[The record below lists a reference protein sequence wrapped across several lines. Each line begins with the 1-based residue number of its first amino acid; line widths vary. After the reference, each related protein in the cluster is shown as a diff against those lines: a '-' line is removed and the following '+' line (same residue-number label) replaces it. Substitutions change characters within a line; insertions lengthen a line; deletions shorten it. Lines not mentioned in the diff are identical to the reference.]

1 LTRPERTRSFARSA
15 LDRSLTKAIRG
26 RLILA
31 PVLSSLALTFAF
43 FEPTPWRKLVLVSS
57 VVVLTG
63 LSFVEWARYL
73 KYGLGAVVVPFN
85 VLLTVAAQLALLTAS
100 GGLFSPVFP
109 AVLIVTMLTALL
121 AGLGTLLA
129 LLALVLPYL
138 WLLAFVHA
146 RGAPLASLLPELYGG
161 AQALERGIA
170 PFVAATLYTLMLLAV
185 ARVGRALLQ
194 LFEEVFGEAV
204 EERDRSLALHAEQS
218 RTLTLLTSEI
228 AHELKNPLASI
239 KGLAALVAKDVQGR
253 AAERTQVLRG
263 EVDRM
268 QTILDEFLNF
278 SRPLVPLSL
287 SPTDLGSLARDV
299 ARLHEGSAAERGVQI
314 EVDAEGP
321 VRLACDPRKVRQ
333 VLINLVQNAL
343 EASPRGARVTL
354 AVEHVAE
361 GARVRVSDQG
371 PGLSPDLRE
380 RVFEAGVTS
389 KEHGSGMGLVVAR
402 GLARQHGGEVTL
414 ELGAGGGLSA
424 LLALPGAPEP
434 VLAAPDANPAVAAPG
449 GEHAQEARP

>member
-1 LTRPERTRSFARSA
+1 
-15 LDRSLTKAIRG
+15 
-26 RLILA
+26 
-31 PVLSSLALTFAF
+31 
-43 FEPTPWRKLVLVSS
+43 
-57 VVVLTG
+57 
-63 LSFVEWARYL
+63 
-73 KYGLGAVVVPFN
+73 
-85 VLLTVAAQLALLTAS
+85 
-100 GGLFSPVFP
+100 
-109 AVLIVTMLTALL
+109 M
-121 AGLGTLLA
+121 
-129 LLALVLPYL
+129 
-138 WLLAFVHA
+138 
-146 RGAPLASLLPELYGG
+146 
-161 AQALERGIA
+161 
-170 PFVAATLYTLMLLAV
+170 
-185 ARVGRALLQ
+185 
-194 LFEEVFGEAV
+194 
-204 EERDRSLALHAEQS
+204 
-218 RTLTLLTSEI
+218 TLLTSEI

-343 EASPRGARVTL
+343 EASPRGAQVTL
-354 AVEHVAE
+354 AVEHAAA

-414 ELGAGGGLSA
+414 EVGTGGGLSA
-424 LLALPGAPEP
+424 LLELPGAPEP
-434 VLAAPDANPAVAAPG
+434 VPAASDAMPAVAAPG
-449 GEHAQEARP
+449 GKHAQEARP